1 MTNDLD
7 LIKSKSGRSIN
18 MQSFN
23 GSLEEPKHVTR
34 SFCRSN
40 GENSDKSGL
49 YIKSCYHFQGQ
60 NPNTKRIVC
69 KRISNADPV
78 STKLKSLEVNAL
90 RNFSHKNRP
99 NAKRKVV
106 AQALGSRTGVKIKT
120 TKRLNKN
127 NIDPK
132 FLPNSTIEV
141 LFPTILSS

>member
-1 MTNDLD
+1 
-7 LIKSKSGRSIN
+7 

-23 GSLEEPKHVTR
+23 GSFEEPKQVT
-34 SFCRSN
+34 SNFCRSN

-49 YIKSCYHFQGQ
+49 YMSPSYHPHRQ

-69 KRISNADPV
+69 KRISIADPV
-78 STKLKSLEVNAL
+78 STRLKSFDVNAL
-90 RNFSHKNRP
+90 RNLSHKKRP

-106 AQALGSRTGVKIKT
+106 AQALGSRIGVKIKT
-120 TKRLNKN
+120 KKRLNKN

-132 FLPNSTIEV
+132 FLPKSTIEV